1 MKTVAYILLAV
12 AFIVAVYW
20 FFFRKKETTT
30 TPAPATTASDAEKQA
45 SAFATAD
52 LLNGATIQSGYVNAG
67 AQNLNITPLPGPAL
81 AANYTG
87 TISFP
92 NLNP

>member
-45 SAFATAD
+45 ANFAAAD
-52 LLNGATIQSGYVNAG
+52 LLSGGITGSYGANN
-67 AQNLNITPLPGPAL
+67 QNLNKTQLPNATL
-81 AANYTG
+81 ATSYSG
-87 TISFP
+87 SISFL

>member
-1 MKTVAYILLAV
+1 MKTAAYILLAL

-20 FFFRKKETTT
+20 FFFREKETTET
-30 TPAPATTASDAEKQA
+30 TAPATTPTDAEKQA
-45 SAFATAD
+45 AAYATAD

-67 AQNLNITPLPGPAL
+67 AQNLNITALPGATL
-81 AANYTG
+81 AASYSG